1 MIRLKRTKA
10 FLLALM
16 LATVTYGQQYDRIV
30 AELDKIRNSYSDS
43 GYNSYT
49 IRYQYAMES
58 APGKV
63 LDTLSAFFRMKGGKY
78 YCRVAQM
85 EFVQDDSIN
94 AAIYHNEKTIVL
106 TNAAISTEKGRLMI
120 DSWDS
125 TFVSTNIDSVAVTGN
140 STNRTLNFYFVPGSA
155 YGNCSITYNKE
166 TYRPQKITYVQR
178 ATQNYKEGAEKPD
191 GIIISILFSA
201 FNKTAFNENLF
212 DYKKFVRRQNK
223 SWSATADFTSYTI
236 VNNVYVE

>member
-1 MIRLKRTKA
+1 MIRLKRTTA
-10 FLLALM
+10 CLLALM
-16 LATVTYGQQYDRIV
+16 MATVTYGQQYDRIV
-30 AELDKIRNSYSDS
+30 AELDKIRNSYSGS

-58 APGKV
+58 SPGKV
-63 LDTLSAFFRMKGGKY
+63 LDTLSAFFRMKGTKY

-94 AAIYHNEKTIVL
+94 AAIYHDEKTIVL

-120 DSWDS
+120 DGWDS
-125 TFVSTNIDSVAVTGN
+125 AFVATNIDSVAVTGN
-140 STNRTLNFYFVPGSA
+140 NTNRTLSFYFVPGSA
-155 YGNCSITYNKE
+155 YSNCSITYNKE

-178 ATQNYKEGAEKPD
+178 ATQNYKEGVEKPD
-191 GIIISILFSA
+191 GIIISVLFSA

-212 DYKKFVRRQNK
+212 DYKKFVRRQNRN
-223 SWSATADFTSYTI
+223 WSATGDFASYTI